1 MNPKKPVIAVAA
13 MAVMVIALH
22 GAAPAVAQ
30 PADAVTIAFGRGVAQ
45 RFCGQCHGL
54 DAQPSPFAEAPPFA
68 SLHLR
73 YRSGGLEALLKEGML
88 TPDPSMEEG
97 NMPGHPRM
105 PQRRLDIDERAALT
119 AYLRSLEPIKAPENP
134 VIPGPHRP

>member
-1 MNPKKPVIAVAA
+1 MKPKTPVIAAAA
-13 MAVMVIALH
+13 MVVLAIASH
-22 GAAPAVAQ
+22 GAASAATQ
-30 PADAVTIAFGRGVAQ
+30 PADAATIAFGRSVAQ

-54 DAQPSPFAEAPPFA
+54 EAQPSPFAEAPPFA
-68 SLHLR
+68 DLHLR
-73 YRSGGLEALLKEGML
+73 YRGGGLEALLKEGML

-119 AYLRSLEPIKAPENP
+119 AYLRSLEPTKTPERPAPSRRR
-134 VIPGPHRP
+134 RP

>member
-1 MNPKKPVIAVAA
+1 MHPKKPVIAAA
-13 MAVMVIALH
+13 ATAVMVIALH
-22 GAAPAVAQ
+22 AAVPAVAQ
-30 PADAVTIAFGRGVAQ
+30 PADAVTITFGRGVAQ

-54 DAQPSPFAEAPPFA
+54 EAQPSPFAEAPPFA
-68 SLHLR
+68 DLHLR
-73 YRSGGLEALLKEGML
+73 YRGGGLETLLKEGML

-119 AYLRSLEPIKAPENP
+119 AYLRSLEPTKASETP
-134 VIPGPHRP
+134 VIPAPRRP

>member
-1 MNPKKPVIAVAA
+1 MKPKTPVLAAAAA
-13 MAVMVIALH
+13 MVVLAIASH
-22 GAAPAVAQ
+22 GASPAAAQ
-30 PADAVTIAFGRGVAQ
+30 PADAVSIAFGRGVAQ

-54 DAQPSPFAEAPPFA
+54 EAQPSPFAEAPPFA
-68 SLHLR
+68 DLHQR
-73 YRSGGLEALLKEGML
+73 YRGGGLEALLKEGML

-119 AYLRSLEPIKAPENP
+119 AYLRSLEPTKTPVSPAPSSRR
-134 VIPGPHRP
+134 H

>member
-1 MNPKKPVIAVAA
+1 MNPKKPVIVSAA

-54 DAQPSPFAEAPPFA
+54 EAQPSPFAEAPPFA
-68 SLHLR
+68 DLHQR
-73 YRSGGLEALLKEGML
+73 YRGGGLEALLKEGML

-119 AYLRSLEPIKAPENP
+119 AYLRSLEPTKTPVSPAPSSRR
-134 VIPGPHRP
+134 H